1 MSPAPVNARRIGR
14 ALHAAGCFAAQTE
27 GLIEGQLAGLQTLPD
42 EPAVLVQRQSL
53 QARSL
58 GMMMACRA
66 EITDDLARHVHQVV
80 AA

>member
-1 MSPAPVNARRIGR
+1 VRYAARSRTR
-14 ALHAAGCFAAQTE
+14 VRRPLQSQAGGGVVPRRE
-27 GLIEGQLAGLQTLPD
+27 RSWLASLQTLPD

-58 GMMMACRA
+58 GMMLACRA